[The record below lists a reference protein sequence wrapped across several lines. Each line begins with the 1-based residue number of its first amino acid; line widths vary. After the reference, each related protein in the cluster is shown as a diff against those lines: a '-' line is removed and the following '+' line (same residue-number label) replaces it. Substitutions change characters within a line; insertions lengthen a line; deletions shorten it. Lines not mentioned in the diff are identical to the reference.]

1 MGRFHTQILDLVTL
15 IYQEPGSEQR
25 WQRISKA
32 LAEELDLHSMQ
43 IISLHP
49 PSGRNRV
56 IRSWGVAPEWL
67 ASYEQRYGQKHPLVD
82 SKAAPPDSNS
92 VAYSTEPAAA
102 RDLRASRYLEEF
114 LAPQGI
120 YYICGSLV
128 GLTGDEVSIW
138 SLRWPKR
145 NGPPGR
151 TQKRLINTLAPH
163 LAGRIQ
169 LEHQLAVLRDE
180 KVSTEQALEA
190 LGAACLILDGRG
202 RATYHNRPA
211 AELLGAGDG
220 LSLTAAGKLVAQA
233 PRSAAALRRAV
244 AGALHIV
251 LAEQLEAPELVQIE
265 RASGRPPYTVFVW
278 PLVGR
283 GGAGRIDEERALVL
297 INDPDD
303 GSSSL
308 ALHLERLY
316 ALTPAEAKVAI
327 QLLEG
332 LSPAEIGARNEV
344 SENTVRTQ
352 IKSLLLK
359 TDTSRQGELVALIY
373 RAMGRLVR

>member
-1 MGRFHTQILDLVTL
+1 M
-15 IYQEPGSEQR
+15 
-25 WQRISKA
+25 
-32 LAEELDLHSMQ
+32 
-43 IISLHP
+43 
-49 PSGRNRV
+49 
-56 IRSWGVAPEWL
+56 
-67 ASYEQRYGQKHPLVD
+67 
-82 SKAAPPDSNS
+82 
-92 VAYSTEPAAA
+92 
-102 RDLRASRYLEEF
+102 
-114 LAPQGI
+114 
-120 YYICGSLV
+120 

-202 RATYHNRPA
+202 RASYHNRPA
-211 AELLGAGDG
+211 AALLGAGDG

-265 RASGRPPYTVFVW
+265 RASGRPPYKVFVW

-308 ALHLERLY
+308 ALHLDRLY
-316 ALTPAEAKVAI
+316 ALTPAEAKVTI